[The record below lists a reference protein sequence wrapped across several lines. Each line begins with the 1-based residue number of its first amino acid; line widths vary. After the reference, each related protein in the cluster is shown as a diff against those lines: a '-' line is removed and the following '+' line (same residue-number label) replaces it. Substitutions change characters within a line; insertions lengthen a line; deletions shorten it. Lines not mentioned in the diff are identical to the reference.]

1 MSKQEKIGLSD
12 LIIDIH
18 KYARSI
24 EIDNPK
30 EGFAVRL
37 LADDLAKI
45 GNEVNEKIRKLD
57 E

>member
-1 MSKQEKIGLSD
+1 MSEQEKIRLSE

-18 KYARSI
+18 NYARSI

-45 GNEVNEKIRKLD
+45 GNELNEKTRNLS

>member
-1 MSKQEKIGLSD
+1 MSEQEKKSLSD
-12 LIIDIH
+12 LIISIH
-18 KYARSI
+18 QFARSI
-24 EIDNPK
+24 TIDNPK

-45 GNEVNEKIRKLD
+45 GNTLNEKTRNLS

>member
-1 MSKQEKIGLSD
+1 MSEQEKIRLSD

-18 KYARSI
+18 RYARSI
-24 EIDNPK
+24 QIDNPK

-45 GNEVNEKIRKLD
+45 GNELEKKKRKLD

>member
-1 MSKQEKIGLSD
+1 MSEHGKIRLSD